1 MSTIEIHVPDIGDF
15 KEVEVIELLVKPG
28 DTIKPEQSLITVESD
43 KASMEIPSS
52 HSGVVKELKVKI
64 GDKIAEGSLILTLEI
79 SEAAAGAAPVAPS
92 AATTPA
98 SSSAQPTAATSPAV
112 ASATTSAAAS
122 TPASAVSA
130 PVAAS
135 FNGKADIE
143 CDTLVLGAGPG
154 GYTAAFRAADLGQKV
169 VLVERYPSLGG
180 VCLNVGCIPSKAL
193 LHAAKVITE
202 AEEMSHFG
210 VNLSQPQID
219 LPKLR
224 GWKESIIK
232 KLTGG
237 LSGLAKARK
246 VQVITGKGAFA
257 SSNTLTVETAEGSKT
272 IAFKSAIIAA
282 GSSVVKIPGFPYDD
296 PRLID
301 STGALELRQIP
312 KRMLVIGGGIIGLE
326 MACVYDALGAK
337 VSVVEFADGLIPSA
351 DRDIVKPL
359 QKRIEKRYEAI
370 MLKTKVTKLE
380 ARANGLLAT
389 FEGEAAPKEPQ
400 LYDMVLLAVGRRPNG
415 KDIDAEKA
423 GVIVTERGF
432 IPADKQQ
439 RTNVPHIFAIGDI
452 CGDPMLAHKATN
464 EAKVAAEV
472 IAGHK
477 VAFDAM
483 TIPSVAY
490 TDPEIAWMGVT
501 ENEAKAKG
509 IPYEKASFP
518 WAASGRALAMGREDG
533 LTKLLWDPTT
543 KRIIGAGI
551 VGVNAGELLAE
562 TVLAMEM
569 GADLEDLAL
578 TIHAHP
584 TLSETPM
591 FAAEMGLGS
600 ITDLYI
606 PKK

>member
-1 MSTIEIHVPDIGDF
+1 MSTMEIHVPDIGDF
-15 KEVEVIELLVKPG
+15 KEVEVIELLVKSG
-28 DTIKPEQSLITVESD
+28 DTVKPEQSLITVESD

-52 HSGVVKELKVKI
+52 HAGVVKELKVKI
-64 GDKIAEGSLILTLEI
+64 GDKVAEGSLILMLEV
-79 SEAAAGAAPVAPS
+79 SETAAATTSTAPTATPAASA

-98 SSSAQPTAATSPAV
+98 
-112 ASATTSAAAS
+112 AAS
-122 TPASAVSA
+122 TAAPAVSA

-135 FNGKADIE
+135 FAGTADIE

-169 VLVERYPSLGG
+169 ILVERYPSLGG

-210 VNLSQPQID
+210 VNMSQPEID

-224 GWKESIIK
+224 GWKESVIK

-246 VQVITGKGAFA
+246 VQVLTGKGAFA
-257 SSNTLTVETAEGSKT
+257 SSNTLVVETSEGSKT
-272 IAFKSAIIAA
+272 VAFKNAIIAA

-337 VSVVEFADGLIPSA
+337 VSVVEFADGLIPAA

-359 QKRIEKRYEAI
+359 HKRIEKRYEAI

-389 FEGEAAPKEPQ
+389 FEGDAAPAEPQ
-400 LYDMVLLAVGRRPNG
+400 LYDTVLLAVGRRPNG
-415 KDIDAEKA
+415 KDIAADKA
-423 GVIVTERGF
+423 GVIVNERGF
-432 IPADKQQ
+432 IPVDKQQ
-439 RTNVPHIFAIGDI
+439 RTNVSHIFAIGDI
-452 CGDPMLAHKATN
+452 CGDPMLSHKATN

-509 IPYEKASFP
+509 IPFEKASFP

-578 TIHAHP
+578 TVHAHP

-606 PKK
+606 AKK